1 MLYIFLRTI
10 SKSKHKCY
18 REWFVWCLSSYIVMA
33 RTMFW
38 LWYRG
43 GGLSLG
49 LWCLTPL
56 STIFQLYR
64 GWTRFS
70 CITSG
75 FFLSFIVCLFV
86 CLFVCFFVCFVLH
99 RSYFCFLHYI
109 DLTSVFLY
117 YIDLT
122 SVFCITSILLLFCV
136 LHRSYFCFLYH
147 MDRLLLC
154 IIGRADVKYLFGYLM
169 LKSNVV
175 PLHVSVLEFNILII
189 NVIRLICVYG
199 LTILYTDV

>member
-1 MLYIFLRTI
+1 MIRLVSVVIYCDGKNYVLTLISRWRVIVRVMVFNATFNNISVISWLNAIFM
-10 SKSKHKCY
+10 Y
-18 REWFVWCLSSYIVMA
+18 YFWF
-33 RTMFW
+33 
-38 LWYRG
+38 
-43 GGLSLG
+43 
-49 LWCLTPL
+49 
-56 STIFQLYR
+56 
-64 GWTRFS
+64 
-70 CITSG
+70 
-75 FFLSFIVCLFV
+75 FFVFYCLFV
-86 CLFVCFFVCFVLH
+86 CLFICLFFCLFCITSILLLFFALH
-99 RSYFCFLHYI
+99 RSYFC
-109 DLTSVFLY
+109 VLY

>member
-1 MLYIFLRTI
+1 MLYIFLHTI

-18 REWFVWCLSSYIVMA
+18 CEWFVWCLSSYIVMA

-49 LWCLTPL
+49 LRCLTPL

-70 CITSG
+70 CITSRRI
-75 FFLSFIVCLFV
+75 FLSFIVSLFV
-86 CLFVCFFVCFVLH
+86 CLFICLVFFVCFVLH
-99 RSYFCFLHYI
+99 RSYFCF
-109 DLTSVFLY
+109 VY

-122 SVFCITSILLLFCV
+122 SVLCITSILLLFFVSHGSTSSMHHWQSWCKIPIWISHVEVKCSSITCV
-136 LHRSYFCFLYH
+136 CPW
-147 MDRLLLC
+147 
-154 IIGRADVKYLFGYLM
+154 I
-169 LKSNVV
+169 
-175 PLHVSVLEFNILII
+175 
-189 NVIRLICVYG
+189 
-199 LTILYTDV
+199 

>member
-75 FFLSFIVCLFV
+75 VFFVFYCLFV
-86 CLFVCFFVCFVLH
+86 CLFICLFFCLFCITSILLLFFALHRSYFCFFVLH
-99 RSYFCFLHYI
+99 RSYFCFL
-109 DLTSVFLY
+109 Y

-122 SVFCITSILLLFCV
+122 SVLCITSILLLFFVSHGSTSSMHHWQSWCKIPIWISHVEVKCSSITCV
-136 LHRSYFCFLYH
+136 CPW
-147 MDRLLLC
+147 
-154 IIGRADVKYLFGYLM
+154 I
-169 LKSNVV
+169 
-175 PLHVSVLEFNILII
+175 
-189 NVIRLICVYG
+189 
-199 LTILYTDV
+199 